1 MEIQPRVID
10 HLGINMYTNMHA
22 VVSELVANSWD
33 ADADN
38 AYITIPDIEM
48 SPDYEIVVR
57 DDGNGMTFDELN
69 KLYLTVGRDRREETG
84 DALTK
89 KGRVTLGRKGIG
101 KFSVFGI
108 ARKVVIKSVKD
119 KKLTEFEMEID
130 KIKETKDKEYK
141 PRIIREEETKEDNG
155 VTLTLKNL
163 KRTRKVDLNT
173 LREGVAKR
181 FTLIGKGFT
190 IHLNDE
196 PITPEDIMVEDVE
209 YKWPIDESVSE
220 QHPKW
225 VVKGEIRSKK
235 GTIRELHNR
244 GVALFA
250 RGKLIQEPTFFG
262 AVSGK
267 EFAYPHIFG
276 ELEAE
281 FLDGVNDSIGTNRS
295 EINRESEEGLV
306 MMEWGKRKLTQI
318 SELWNDNR
326 ISDRI
331 KVVTDKPE
339 FSEWFDG
346 LTDPEQ
352 KLARNIFNSICK
364 NSNLDQE
371 RIVDLAGYV
380 KDTFDYRAFQDL
392 AKSIDEAPPEDA
404 SKIIDLFRQWEHVE
418 SREMYRILKGR
429 LSAIR
434 KLRDFIQD
442 DTKEVPDVHDY
453 IKKFPWILNPKWIMV
468 QEEATYKRLL
478 KEEFGGNE
486 KDIENKRID
495 FLCFTSWNDII
506 VIELKRPGHAISKK
520 DLDQLREYVLFIQQ
534 RKRGTA
540 PELAERRVFGY
551 LICEKMQQ
559 NAAFQVALDDH
570 KKADRYVLQYSD
582 LATYAERLHQEYMD
596 KYDEI
601 QKKTKSKS

>member
-1 MEIQPRVID
+1 MEIQPQIID

-22 VVSELVANSWD
+22 VLSELVANSWD

-38 AYITIPDIEM
+38 VYISSPDVEM
-48 SPDYEIVVR
+48 SSSYEIVVR
-57 DDGNGMTFDELN
+57 DDGSGMTFDELN
-69 KLYLTVGRDRREETG
+69 KLYLTVGRDRRKETG
-84 DALTK
+84 DALTT
-89 KGRVTLGRKGIG
+89 KGRRTLGRKGIG
-101 KFSVFGI
+101 KFSAFGV
-108 ARKVVIKSVKD
+108 AKKVVIKSVKD
-119 KKLTEFEMEID
+119 KKLIEFEMDID
-130 KIKETKDKEYK
+130 KIKETKDQKYK
-141 PRIIREEETKEDNG
+141 PKITREEETEEDNG
-155 VTLTLKNL
+155 VTVILKNL
-163 KRTRKVDLNT
+163 KRTRKVDLQT
-173 LREGVAKR
+173 LREGIAKR
-181 FTLIGKGFT
+181 FVLIGEGFT
-190 IHLNDE
+190 VHLNDT
-196 PITPEDIMVEDVE
+196 PITSEDIRVEDVE
-209 YKWPIDESVSE
+209 YKWSINESISDEHLE
-220 QHPKW
+220 W

-235 GTIRELHNR
+235 GTIREPHNR

-281 FLDGVNDSIGTNRS
+281 FLDGVNDNIATNRS
-295 EINRESEEGLV
+295 EINRESEEGQT
-306 MMEWGKRKLTQI
+306 MMEWGKQKLTQI
-318 SELWNDNR
+318 SVIWNENR
-326 ISDRI
+326 ITDRI

-339 FSEWFDG
+339 FSEWFKG
-346 LTDPEQ
+346 LTEPEQ

-371 RIVDLAGYV
+371 RIVDLAGYI

-392 AKSIDEAPPEDA
+392 AKSIDEAPPEDS

-429 LSAIR
+429 LSAIK

-442 DTKEVPDVHDY
+442 DAREVPDIHDY
-453 IKKFPWILNPKWIMV
+453 IKKFPWILNPKWTMV

-478 KEEFGGNE
+478 KEEFGGKE
-486 KDIENKRID
+486 KNIENKRID

-520 DLDQLREYVLFIQQ
+520 DLDQLREYVLFIQE

-540 PELAERRVFGY
+540 PELAERRIFGY

-559 NAAFQVALDDH
+559 NAAFQAALDDN

-582 LATYAERLHQEYMD
+582 LATYAERLHQEYID

-601 QKKTKSKS
+601 QKKTKPKS